1 MKQRFASRV
10 DLIEPLLFTYTRCLT
25 SFNLLSFLFS
35 IQESLSEDVKSFLS
49 KLSFPKSSSS
59 KDPVQDQDQH
69 STSTPTGSSKEDAKK
84 KEKGKEVQSSERIE
98 DSLPG
103 SKEVESGSKKKD
115 KKKSLKN
122 DEEASKSEEK
132 EKKKKERKEKEEQ
145 KKSISD
151 KAQKEIERRGEV
163 VEMDWRSERDSKAL
177 QQKAKA
183 KEESHVGEKKEA
195 AYGPN
200 SASAKKAKMEK
211 QTLLCQPQPR
221 WYDGLKS
228 LPSLPLP
235 SSIQSQPQKKSS
247 KKSKKNH
254 QEEEEKEK
262 EIEIEK
268 ISDERISN
276 LISLGSKILEEE
288 NQKYLTLTESGSGSN
303 GDGSIGTLSS
313 SDAKFIRSL
322 LSDVGNSNGV
332 GGGGGTVSDRS
343 SALTLLLQSS
353 PLHNLKALDA
363 LLGMSSKKSRE
374 EKSRAVRSLADWWSS
389 KGGIGDIKLKYFAD
403 QDNSTLLSI
412 YDLLLNHSSQ
422 DAELIKNAQIRL
434 CIYTFENLLKTKYFN
449 FLQIL
454 ESMSHDTLPFLRK
467 QSLIHIMG
475 LLKDSP
481 EQESNLL
488 RLLTN
493 KLGDN
498 DKGVSAK
505 SSSLILDLLITHPGM
520 KGVVVREIANL
531 ILKPIVSNKDQEG
544 GEEKNENSSN
554 HHARY
559 YGLLTLN
566 QTMLTNQEQDQLVAN
581 RLIEL
586 YFSMFDDLLK
596 NDGLLKDDSDKKV
609 EGGEGQEQ
617 ESGKKD
623 KKRWRNNKDHG
634 NKRGGKKGGKKQDQM
649 KKAPNAL
656 VGGDEMNSKM
666 IAAILTGVRRAWPFA
681 NVKEGIFDHHIAT
694 LFNITH
700 SGNFNISIQA
710 LQLIYQVS
718 LSDGKEDLED
728 VSSSA
733 NSIRDRFYRTLYS
746 SLFDPRLETT
756 SKHAMYLNLL
766 FRSVKNDSDL
776 NRRKAFVKRLIQV
789 LGFMQPDFICGGLVL
804 LGQLFKFDLNLRL
817 MLTQSEEDEDDDLEK
832 FDDVEVESDG
842 EGNVIQVKKQDESLN
857 EKVDLNLSGNRLKYD
872 GKKREPKYSGAEKT
886 SLWELLPLTQHFH
899 PSVSLQAN
907 QLLNS
912 LPLTSN
918 PDLTLNTLSHFLD
931 RFVYRNPKKSSQKGN
946 SAMQPMNGAAGSGG
960 DPDTMVVRI
969 KGQGIAKEEFANDE
983 KFWRKKAG
991 EVPVDQVSFGCE
1003 SLAFLFATRRL
1014 ADHYFVYFSGFRNLH
1029 SSSSTDTSIKS
1040 SNVNNLL
1047 PTRRTRSSP
1056 VVVKEEKIQTKLKAI
1071 KKKQKKFL

>member
-1 MKQRFASRV
+1 MKQKFGSRV
-10 DLIEPLLFTYTRCLT
+10 DLIEPLFLLVLVIFT
-25 SFNLLSFLFS
+25 SFRLIPYFLST
-35 IQESLSEDVKSFLS
+35 QESLSEDVKSFLS

-59 KDPVQDQDQH
+59 TKDSVQDQDQP
-69 STSTPTGSSKEDAKK
+69 STTSTPTESSKKDKKK
-84 KEKGKEVQSSERIE
+84 KEKVKQVQSSEKIE

-103 SKEVESGSKKKD
+103 SKEVEGGSKKKD
-115 KKKSLKN
+115 KKKSLK
-122 DEEASKSEEK
+122 DEEEASKTEEK

-151 KAQKEIERRGEV
+151 KAQKEIERREV
-163 VEMDWRSERDSKAL
+163 VEMDWKSERDSKAL

-183 KEESHVGEKKEA
+183 KEESNVGEKKEA

-228 LPSLPLP
+228 LPNLPLP
-235 SSIQSQPQKKSS
+235 SSIQSQSQKKSS

-254 QEEEEKEK
+254 QEEEKGK

-276 LISLGSKILEEE
+276 LLSLGSKILEEE

-389 KGGIGDIKLKYFAD
+389 KGGIGDMKLKYFAD

-412 YDLLLNHSSQ
+412 NDLLLNHSSQ
-422 DAELIKNAQIRL
+422 DAELIKNAKIRL

-531 ILKPIVSNKDQEG
+531 ILKPVVANKDQEG

-596 NDGLLKDDSDKKV
+596 NDALLKDDSDKKI
-609 EGGEGQEQ
+609 EGGEGEEQ
-617 ESGKKD
+617 ESSGKKD
-623 KKRWRNNKDHG
+623 KKRWRNDKNHG
-634 NKRGGKKGGKKQDQM
+634 SKRGGKKGGKKPDQM

-681 NVKEGIFDHHIAT
+681 NVKEGIFDNHIAT

-718 LSDGKEDLED
+718 LSDGKEDQED

-766 FRSVKNDSDL
+766 FKSVKNDSDL

-817 MLTQSEEDEDDDLEK
+817 MLTQSEEDEDDLEK

-842 EGNVIQVKKQDESLN
+842 EGNVIQVMKQDETSNDKGGL
-857 EKVDLNLSGNRLKYD
+857 DLSGNKLKYD

-931 RFVYRNPKKSSQKGN
+931 RFVYRNPKKSTQKGN

-991 EVPVDQVSFGCE
+991 EVPVDQVSPIV
-1003 SLAFLFATRRL
+1003 SAFPF
-1014 ADHYFVYFSGFRNLH
+1014 FS
-1029 SSSSTDTSIKS
+1029 
-1040 SNVNNLL
+1040 
-1047 PTRRTRSSP
+1047 
-1056 VVVKEEKIQTKLKAI
+1056 
-1071 KKKQKKFL
+1071 